1 MWELIG
7 KLVVLVILV
16 QLALAFSPFI
26 LFLLAIYGGYILI
39 SGKRFIKKE
48 E

>member
-16 QLALAFSPFI
+16 QLALFFSPLVLI
-26 LFLLAIYGGYILI
+26 LLAIYGAYILI
-39 SGKRFIKKE
+39 SGKGVGKKGD
-48 E
+48 